1 MKGKKQNHYGKLCTE
16 MYEILHDR
24 TALEELEFYLSYAD
38 KDKKILEPLCGSGRF
53 LLPFMEQELCI
64 TAVSYTHLDVYK
76 RQAMCCAG

>member
-38 KDKKILEPLCGSGRF
+38 KDKKILEPLCRQRA
-53 LLPFMEQELCI
+53 LPPP
-64 TAVSYTHLDVYK
+64 VYG
-76 RQAMCCAG
+76 AGALHYRAGCV